1 MIIIFC
7 GCVVGRFEFKV
18 VYSYDTSIT
27 SRFNL
32 TYTYEKVEFRLNKAE
47 VIRSQTR
54 IEHVIT
60 TSNASKNKL
69 QVVEYFF

>member
-1 MIIIFC
+1 MWW
-7 GCVVGRFEFKV
+7 VGRFEIKV

-27 SRFNL
+27 SRLNL
-32 TYTYEKVEFRLNKAE
+32 TYTYEKVELRLNKAE

-60 TSNASKNKL
+60 TSDASKNKL